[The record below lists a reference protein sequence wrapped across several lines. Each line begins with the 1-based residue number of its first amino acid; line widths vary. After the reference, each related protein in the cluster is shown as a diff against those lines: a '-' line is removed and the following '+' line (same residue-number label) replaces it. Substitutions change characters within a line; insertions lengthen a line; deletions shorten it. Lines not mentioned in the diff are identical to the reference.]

1 MVQSGTIWYNRSVKT
16 DTTPQPTA
24 PALLHRLPWLVPLL
38 LFALALLLRVQTLD
52 WGLPYVEHAD
62 EPTFVRIPV
71 RMVQDQSLHPYDFQ
85 KPTFYFYLL
94 AALTQLHVWWGTL
107 TGLYTSAADLPR
119 NTFFF
124 TTAPQHYVWLRSLTA
139 LFGAASVVATYYLG
153 MRLYGW
159 WVGLL
164 AGLLLA
170 FSSFH
175 IEHSQYVT
183 TDVPVGFW
191 LTLMLLA
198 VWQVQQHGAWRAYLL
213 TGVLLGL
220 ATSTKYNAVAT
231 GGVLL
236 LAHAFYWQRQSV
248 GVQPML
254 RLVGAGVATVLAFF
268 ATSPLMLLDWQFG
281 IGNMLFQVDAYS
293 PGTPWYAGG
302 EFRLSS
308 YLSFIWREALLPIG
322 SLLLLAGLPLLLRRA
337 PRATLLLLLAIALQI
352 GLLLSFTVHF
362 YRNMLTVFPAMVVLA
377 AAGVVALARL
387 LPPLRGRRLAG
398 GGLALLLLVPQALD
412 TGWLLRYW
420 SQPHTLVAAA
430 ADLRDTPR
438 GMLAAVDTNPVQWA
452 DDPVVEP
459 LERVCQ
465 HAADWYRVRGYR
477 YLLLSDERQHRTCD
491 PAYNDPAVLGT
502 VISRYP
508 PRLTGER
515 VGPGVVLLDLGQ
527 DADALL
533 LEPRRV
539 AFGAELTLLGYELQ
553 PGDLRARITPL
564 EGANQPTLPA
574 EQEQPVQV
582 NLYWQVQQ
590 PPTLDYW
597 LFVHVYNAAGERVAQ
612 RDAPL
617 RPDYPP
623 TRWQAGELVIERA
636 DLLLPPLPPGDYR
649 LEIGVYDPAS
659 FARLP
664 ANDPAARDGSVLL
677 AEVRVE

>member
-1 MVQSGTIWYNRSVKT
+1 MR
-16 DTTPQPTA
+16 
-24 PALLHRLPWLVPLL
+24 RLPWLVPLL

-62 EPTFVRIPV
+62 EPTAVRICV
-71 RMVQDQSLHPYDFQ
+71 RMVQDQSLHPYYFQ
-85 KPTFYFYLL
+85 KPTFFFYLL
-94 AALTQLHVWWGTL
+94 AAVTQLHVWWGML
-107 TGLYTSAADLPR
+107 TGLYTSVADLPR

-124 TTAPQHYVWLRSLTA
+124 TTAPQHYLWLRSLTA
-139 LFGAASVVATYYLG
+139 LFGAATVVATYALG
-153 MRLYGW
+153 TRLYGW

-170 FSSFH
+170 VSSFH

-198 VWQVQQHGAWRAYLL
+198 VWQVQQNGAWRAYLL

-236 LAHAFYWQRQSV
+236 LAHALYWQQQSF
-248 GVQPML
+248 GVQPIL
-254 RLVGAGVATVLAFF
+254 RLVGAGAATVLAFF
-268 ATSPLMLLDWQFG
+268 VTSPLLLLDWQFG
-281 IGNMLFQVDAYS
+281 IGSMLFQVDAYS
-293 PGTPWYAGG
+293 PSPSWYAGG
-302 EFRLSS
+302 EFRLPS
-308 YLSFIWREALLPIG
+308 YLSFIWREALLPTG

-377 AAGVVALARL
+377 AAGVVALAQL
-387 LPPLRGRRLAG
+387 LPTLRGRRLAG
-398 GGLALLLLVPQALD
+398 ALLALLLLVPQALD

-420 SQPHTLVAAA
+420 HLPHTLVAAA

-452 DDPVVEP
+452 DDPVVQP
-459 LERVCQ
+459 MERVCQ
-465 HAADWYRVRGYR
+465 QSPAWYRARGYR

-491 PAYNDPAVLGT
+491 PAYADPAAIGT
-502 VISRYP
+502 IISRYP
-508 PRLTGER
+508 PRATGER
-515 VGPGVVLLDLGQ
+515 IGPGVVLLDLGP
-527 DADALL
+527 AMHALQL
-533 LEPRRV
+533 QPRRV
-539 AFGAELTLLGYELQ
+539 VFGDTLTLVGYAMQ

-564 EGANQPTLPA
+564 DGASQPTLPA
-574 EQEQPVQV
+574 GQEQPVQI

-590 PPTLDYW
+590 TPPLDYW

-636 DLLLPPLPPGDYR
+636 DLLLPALPSGDYR
-649 LEIGVYDPAS
+649 LELGVYDPAT

-664 ANDPAARDGSVLL
+664 ARDPAARDGSVLL
-677 AEVRVE
+677 MEVLVE